1 MVVDQD
7 GAVVSKRLCGLH
19 RQQGIAVCWCHFAIG
34 LLGIGQARLGLKAPQ
49 IAQIAG
55 GYGVPFFRGADVAKQ
70 RAHIV
75 LSGHVVRRVP
85 QCDAPA
91 QHCSKPL
98 ESTQSLGLRRF
109 RCFLAARLAIR
120 CECALEF

>member
-55 GYGVPFFRGADVAKQ
+55 GYDVPFFRGADVAKQ
-70 RAHIV
+70 RAYIV
-75 LSGHVVRRVP
+75 LSGHVI
-85 QCDAPA
+85 APGA
-91 QHCSKPL
+91 SM
-98 ESTQSLGLRRF
+98 
-109 RCFLAARLAIR
+109 RCTGAALFKTIGKHAV
-120 CECALEF
+120 AWPA